1 MHNLINRN
9 KAAKCIAIRYPEIK
23 NDIRSLTLQ
32 KNFAGIMQTVIN
44 HLFQL
49 LQESKHHAVSA
60 KIHWMGWLYKRGNNT
75 IKDLIENLFVRS
87 FHSMKKRCNPQQWN
101 YLLTKSPKVFQRI
114 YETQTNKDK
123 LLKIKL

>member
-1 MHNLINRN
+1 
-9 KAAKCIAIRYPEIK
+9 
-23 NDIRSLTLQ
+23 
-32 KNFAGIMQTVIN
+32 MQTVIN

-60 KIHWMGWLYKRGNNT
+60 KIHWMGWLYKRGNST
-75 IKDLIENLFVRS
+75 IIDLIENLFVRS
-87 FHSMKKRCNPQQWN
+87 FHSMKKRCNPPQWN
-101 YLLTKSPKVFQRI
+101 YLFTKSPKVFQRI